1 MNADEAQQKFQ
12 QAGQLYCAGKFADAL
27 SILDGLSAAFPNNA
41 EIVHARALALAGL
54 GRLIEAAN
62 LCDTLTRLGDSRG
75 EVLKGKIALRP
86 PASTS
91 QQGSASLVGTR
102 QTKTFAAAVAA
113 LVIVAGGIYYV
124 TSRES
129 KPSSAP
135 TREPAPAGVPPQKSA
150 DPASSPQPAQ
160 PPGAGQ
166 NQGEY
171 VLQFPADHSIG
182 YVFLS
187 DKNKEN
193 VQRLDAQGHIAVP
206 PDANVILSIT
216 TSLAGVEWTKLK
228 NISNL
233 DFSQSKGI
241 SADTVNWAEL
251 GSLKELNLSNSSFE
265 APTLGQL
272 ASLPNLEELHIG
284 GQGLINDERLVQIGK
299 LVQLKRLELGYIWEK
314 SPNITA
320 SGIAQLGNLKS
331 LVWLSLAGYDLTAN
345 RAEPLAGLRAL
356 KSLIIHC
363 SFVDDTTFKHFATM
377 KSVQELGMQGVEVT
391 PGMLEPL
398 AAMTSL
404 RSLKVGSAYGQEN
417 NLGEPA
423 IAAIGKIASLED
435 LLIVGDS
442 VTNAGL
448 DQLKN
453 LSRLKTLALGAHA
466 ITDDGLVHL
475 ESLRSLRQ
483 LELLEPNISNAAL
496 IRLKKALPQC
506 LIKPDSIGK

>member
-1 MNADEAQQKFQ
+1 MNAGEAQQQFQ
-12 QAGQLYCAGKFADAL
+12 KAGQLYRAGKFADAL
-27 SILDGLSAAFPNNA
+27 SILDGLSAAFPNKA
-41 EIVHARALALAGL
+41 EVVHARALALAGL

-75 EVLKGKIALRP
+75 EVLKSKLAVRP
-86 PASTS
+86 PAPGRPQSV
-91 QQGSASLVGTR
+91 GAFRGTR
-102 QTKTFAAAVAA
+102 RIKLAAAVVTT
-113 LVIVAGGIYYV
+113 LVIAAGVIYYV
-124 TSRES
+124 ASRET
-129 KPSSAP
+129 KPLPSPA
-135 TREPAPAGVPPQKSA
+135 REPAPAGVPTHASEPS
-150 DPASSPQPAQ
+150 PAPPQPEQ
-160 PPGAGQ
+160 SPGAGQ
-166 NQGEY
+166 KPGQY

-182 YVFLS
+182 YLFLS
-187 DKNKEN
+187 DKDKQN
-193 VQRLDAQGHIAVP
+193 VQRLDAQGNIHVP
-206 PDANVILSIT
+206 PDANVILSVT
-216 TSLAGVEWTKLK
+216 APLDRVDWTKLK
-228 NISNL
+228 RIPELN
-233 DFSQSKGI
+233 FSQSNGV
-241 SADTVNWAEL
+241 SADTVNWTEL
-251 GSLKELNLSNSSFE
+251 DSLKKIELSASRFQ
-265 APTLGQL
+265 PVTLAQL
-272 ASLPNLEELHIG
+272 ASLPKLEELYIG
-284 GQGLINDERLVQIGK
+284 GQGLLDDASLAEIGR
-299 LVQLKRLELGYIWEK
+299 VTRLKRLGLGYIWEK
-314 SPNITA
+314 NPKITA
-320 SGIAQLGNLKS
+320 SGIAQLGNLKN
-331 LVWLSLAGYDLTAN
+331 LDWLSLAGYDLTAN

-483 LELLEPNISNAAL
+483 LELVEPNISNAAL